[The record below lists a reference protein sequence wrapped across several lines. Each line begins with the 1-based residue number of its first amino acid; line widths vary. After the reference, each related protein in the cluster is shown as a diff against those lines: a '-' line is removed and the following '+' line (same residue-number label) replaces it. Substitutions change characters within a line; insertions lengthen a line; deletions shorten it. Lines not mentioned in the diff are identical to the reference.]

1 MSKKK
6 KKITDDLLAKINP
19 NAVVAQGFDEAYVG
33 YLRRANKPSI
43 ALYDYKTCIDILI
56 RDEDYTLDEAIDF
69 MENYILQHDEGD
81 STCGFAHWKDEYD
94 NGKD

>member
-1 MSKKK
+1 M
-6 KKITDDLLAKINP
+6 AKINP
-19 NAVVAQGFDEAYVG
+19 DAVVAKGFEEAFVG
-33 YLRRANKPSI
+33 YLRRAQRPSI
-43 ALYDYKTCIDILI
+43 ALYDYKTCIDILT
-56 RDEDYTLDEAIDF
+56 RDEDYSESEAIDF